1 MNNPFALWASM
12 LNAGQMISET
22 AEASGAV
29 IANRSGTIAAA
40 ARSPLDADHRELGRM
55 MSEKSTAFA
64 KSGAS
69 LAADWTRM
77 QRDLMAQTQ
86 ALGAFWLSGRLPT
99 PGAAAAIIAR
109 SQKINEA
116 ALASGIR
123 ALRPIHATATANQKR
138 LGRGR

>member
-1 MNNPFALWASM
+1 
-12 LNAGQMISET
+12 
-22 AEASGAV
+22 
-29 IANRSGTIAAA
+29 
-40 ARSPLDADHRELGRM
+40 

-69 LAADWTRM
+69 LAADWSKM
-77 QRDLMAQTQ
+77 QRELMAQTQ
-86 ALGAFWLSGRLPT
+86 AISALWMGGRVPSAKAT
-99 PGAAAAIIAR
+99 AAIIAR

-138 LGRGR
+138 LARGR